1 MAKKEDEEVK
11 EKNEPKN
18 IHEISYVDEKGWA
31 VKRQSSSKVIKYF
44 PTKLEA
50 MEYVLKV
57 SENQKTHVVVHLKNG
72 KFQKFE
78 NAVRALNYAKES
90 PDD

>member
-1 MAKKEDEEVK
+1 
-11 EKNEPKN
+11 
-18 IHEISYVDEKGWA
+18 
-31 VKRQSSSKVIKYF
+31 
-44 PTKLEA
+44 